1 MGNINSLNSIK
12 KINFEDLQL
21 AIKKNNYIIINTL
34 NDNNQECLIKGT
46 ITPEQ
51 EVQIL
56 NEYLNKSE
64 KIVIIIYGE
73 NSNDEKI
80 FLKYK
85 QLIDLGFNNV
95 YLYIGGMFEWLM
107 LQEIY
112 GEENFPTTTRL
123 LDLLKYKPVRNFE

>member
-46 ITPEQ
+46 ISPEQ
-51 EVQIL
+51 EILIL
-56 NEYLNKSE
+56 NEYLNKSD

-95 YLYIGGMFEWLM
+95 YLYIGGIFEWLM

-112 GEENFPTTTRL
+112 GEENFPTTTQL
-123 LDLLKYKPVRNFE
+123 LDLLKYKPVRNLE

>member
-56 NEYLNKSE
+56 NEYLNKSD

-73 NSNDEKI
+73 NTNDEKI

-85 QLIDLGFNNV
+85 QLIELGFNNV

-112 GEENFPTTTRL
+112 GEENFPTTSQL
-123 LDLLKYKPVRNFE
+123 LDLLKYKPLRNL

>member
-1 MGNINSLNSIK
+1 MGNINSINSIK
-12 KINFEDLQL
+12 KISFEDLQL

-56 NEYLNKSE
+56 NDYLNKSE

-95 YLYIGGMFEWLM
+95 YLYIGGIFEWLM

-123 LDLLKYKPVRNFE
+123 LDLLKYKPIRNL

>member
-34 NDNNQECLIKGT
+34 NDNNQECLIKGS
-46 ITPEQ
+46 ITPVQ

-85 QLIDLGFNNV
+85 QLIELGFNNV

-112 GEENFPTTTRL
+112 GEENFPTTTAL
-123 LDLLKYKPVRNFE
+123 LDLLKYKPLRNL

>member
-46 ITPEQ
+46 ITPEK

-85 QLIDLGFNNV
+85 QLIELGFNNV

-112 GEENFPTTTRL
+112 GEENFPTTTAL
-123 LDLLKYKPVRNFE
+123 LDLLKYKPLKKL